1 MRNRIAG
8 ILCLG
13 SLISVAQVQEPQVQQ
28 PQQTYS
34 HEPARDGGVREVVE
48 GILIPPV
55 PYAPFTATLATESVK
70 YAADGAAMTFNN
82 ERRIARDAQGRVYQ
96 ERWYLVTQGRA
107 DQVHYELDS
116 DC

>member
-13 SLISVAQVQEPQVQQ
+13 SLISVAQVQQPQVQQ

-34 HEPARDGGVREVVE
+34 HEPARNGGVREVVE

-55 PYAPFTATLATESVK
+55 PHAPFTATLATESVK
-70 YAADGAAMTFNN
+70 YAADGAAMTFG
-82 ERRIARDAQGRVYQ
+82 RRCKTSV
-96 ERWYLVTQGRA
+96 LVGYRSGVSPSTRT
-107 DQVHYELDS
+107 V
-116 DC
+116 

>member
-13 SLISVAQVQEPQVQQ
+13 SLISVAQVQQ

-55 PYAPFTATLATESVK
+55 PQGPFTARLATESVK
-70 YAADGAAMTFNN
+70 YAADGA
-82 ERRIARDAQGRVYQ
+82 R
-96 ERWYLVTQGRA
+96 
-107 DQVHYELDS
+107 
-116 DC
+116 

>member
-13 SLISVAQVQEPQVQQ
+13 SLISVAQVQQ

-55 PYAPFTATLATESVK
+55 PHGPFTATLATESVK
-70 YAADGAAMTFNN
+70 YAADGAA
-82 ERRIARDAQGRVYQ
+82 A
-96 ERWYLVTQGRA
+96 
-107 DQVHYELDS
+107 
-116 DC
+116 